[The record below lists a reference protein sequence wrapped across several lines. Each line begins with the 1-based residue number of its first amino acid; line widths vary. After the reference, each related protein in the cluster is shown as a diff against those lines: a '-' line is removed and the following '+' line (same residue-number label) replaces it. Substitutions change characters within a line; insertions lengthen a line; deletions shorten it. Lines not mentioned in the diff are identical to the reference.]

1 MSFTADYVEDGRG
14 LLFQG
19 QGALTCEEIIV
30 AKRSLLV
37 RPERLHEVS
46 HARIVLEHVTELPL
60 TADDIRLI
68 VDVDR
73 EIARHV
79 PHAVVAIAAAMDLP
93 FGVARMWQML
103 AEDIGWTIAVFRS
116 RSHADEWLHAQLAM
130 LGLIPGVTQS

>member
-1 MSFTADYVEDGRG
+1 MSFTADYVDEGRG
-14 LLFQG
+14 LRFEG
-19 QGALTCEEIIV
+19 QGALTCEQIIV
-30 AKRSLLV
+30 AKRRLLV
-37 RPERLHEVS
+37 QVDRLQPVS
-46 HARIVLEHVTELPL
+46 HARIVLEHVTEFPL

-73 EIARHV
+73 EIARYV

-116 RSHADEWLHAQLAM
+116 RTLADEWLHSQLAA
-130 LGLIPGVTQS
+130 LGLIPGVTHT